1 MLTYDLSQRGDE
13 SLYEYLYLCIRADIE
28 NGSIPAGRRLPSKR
42 ALAKHLGVSL
52 ITVEGAYSQ
61 LVAEGYVRAEA
72 RRGYYACDL
81 EVRPTRLGQEGPGL
95 PVPAS
100 QPTDS
105 CSLVH
110 MAKPAECNSP
120 AQAGGPAGP
129 GRLARASR
137 PAEPNLLVHAGGP
150 AEPNPLT
157 HSDVPADFAHAAH
170 LTEPDQPDYAKQLGA
185 AMHPSVDSSD
195 RAPLIADFSTGSL
208 PLDRF
213 PFSSWAKTVREIL
226 SRESEQSLL
235 GDTCAQGALALR
247 AQLAEYLHSFRGM
260 QVRPEQIV
268 VAAGSQVLDN
278 LIVQLLGRERGYAV
292 ETPGYSRLASIY
304 RANDAKLAY
313 VPLDDDGIS
322 MPHLRASGV
331 NVAHIMPSHQF
342 PTGLVTS
349 VARRYELLAWASE
362 QPGRYIVEDDY
373 DCEFRLSGRPI
384 PALMSVDAS
393 SCVIYTNT
401 FAKSLGSSFRIA
413 YMVLPLSLVDAYQEK
428 LGFYSSTVSATEQ
441 LALARF
447 ISTGEYER
455 HVARTRSYYRSLK
468 NDLVDALR
476 SCPVADRIQTE
487 ATEAGLHFLMHVDV
501 PGPTEALLQAAR
513 ARGVILSPLSAFC
526 APGQALASGLDGTY
540 VMNFAGLASNQV
552 RPAAAAIAQAVQD
565 VLGRQ

>member
-28 NGSIPAGRRLPSKR
+28 NGFIPAGRRLPSKR

-52 ITVEGAYSQ
+52 ITVESAYSQ

-72 RRGYYACDL
+72 RRGYFACDL
-81 EVRPTRLGQEGPGL
+81 EVRPTHLGQGPGL
-95 PVPAS
+95 SVTVGQPA
-100 QPTDS
+100 DS
-105 CSLVH
+105 YLLVH
-110 MAKPAECNSP
+110 IAKPAECNSL
-120 AQAGGPAGP
+120 AQADRPAGS
-129 GRLARASR
+129 GCLA
-137 PAEPNLLVHAGGP
+137 HAGWS

-157 HSDVPADFAHAAH
+157 HSDVPADFAHAVH
-170 LTEPDQPDYAKQLGA
+170 LAELDQPVCAKQLGA
-185 AMHPSVDSSD
+185 AMHPSADSSD
-195 RAPLIADFSTGSL
+195 RAPLIADFSSGSL

-213 PFSSWAKTVREIL
+213 PFSSWAKTVREVL

-247 AQLAEYLHSFRGM
+247 VQLAEYLHSFRGM

-313 VPLDDDGIS
+313 VPLDDGGIS
-322 MPHLRASGV
+322 MPHLRASGA

-413 YMVLPLSLVDAYQEK
+413 YMVLPEPLMAIYQEK

-468 NDLVDALR
+468 NELVDALR
-476 SCPVADRIQTE
+476 SCSVADRIQTE
-487 ATEAGLHFLMHVDV
+487 AADAGLHFLMHVDV
-501 PGPTEALLQAAR
+501 PAPTEAFLQAAR
-513 ARGVILSPLSAFC
+513 ARGVVLSPLSAFC
-526 APGQALASGLDGTY
+526 APGQALAPGYDGTY
-540 VMNFAGLASNQV
+540 VMNFAGLAPNQA
-552 RPAAAAIAQAVQD
+552 RPAADAIAQAVQD
-565 VLGRQ
+565 VLDKR

>member
-13 SLYEYLYLCIRADIE
+13 SLYEYLYLCICADIE

-52 ITVEGAYSQ
+52 ITVESAYSQ

-72 RRGYYACDL
+72 RRGYYACEL
-81 EVRPTRLGQEGPGL
+81 EVRPTHRGQGPGL
-95 PVPAS
+95 SVPAS
-100 QPTDS
+100 HPTDS
-105 CSLVH
+105 YSLVH
-110 MAKPAECNSP
+110 MAKPAECNSL
-120 AQAGGPAGP
+120 AQASGPAGSGCLAHAGWTAEP
-129 GRLARASR
+129 SPLAQTGRQSDSTRLAS
-137 PAEPNLLVHAGGP
+137 
-150 AEPNPLT
+150 
-157 HSDVPADFAHAAH
+157 AAH
-170 LTEPDQPDYAKQLGA
+170 PIECDQPGQAKRLAGA
-185 AMHPSVDSSD
+185 TCPIADVSPQ
-195 RAPLIADFSTGSL
+195 APLIADFSTGSL
-208 PLDRF
+208 PLGRF
-213 PFSSWAKTVREIL
+213 PFSSWAKTVREVL

-313 VPLDDDGIS
+313 VPLDDGGIS

-413 YMVLPLSLVDAYQEK
+413 YMVLPPSLVDTYQEK

-447 ISTGEYER
+447 ISTGDYER

-468 NDLVDALR
+468 NELVDALR
-476 SCPVADRIQTE
+476 GCSVSDRIQTE

-501 PGPTEALLQAAR
+501 PGPTEDFLQAAL

-526 APGQALASGLDGTY
+526 APGQALASGYDGTY
-540 VMNFAGLASNQV
+540 VMNFAGLAPNQA
-552 RPAAAAIAQAVQD
+552 RPAADAIAQAVQD
-565 VLGRQ
+565 VLEKR

>member
-13 SLYEYLYLCIRADIE
+13 SLYEYLNLCIRADIE

-72 RRGYYACDL
+72 RRGYYACEL
-81 EVRPTRLGQEGPGL
+81 EVGPTHLGQRPDL
-95 PVPAS
+95 SVPAS

-110 MAKPAECNSP
+110 IAKPAECNSL
-120 AQAGGPAGP
+120 AQADRPAGS
-129 GRLARASR
+129 GCLA
-137 PAEPNLLVHAGGP
+137 HAGWS

-157 HSDVPADFAHAAH
+157 HSDVPVDFAHAVPLAQ
-170 LTEPDQPDYAKQLGA
+170 PDQPDQAKQPVGTTRSIDEA
-185 AMHPSVDSSD
+185 GPHAS
-195 RAPLIADFSTGSL
+195 LIADFSSGSL
-208 PLDRF
+208 PLNRF
-213 PFSSWAKTVREIL
+213 PFSSWAKTVREVL

-247 AQLAEYLHSFRGM
+247 VQLAEYLHSFRGM
-260 QVRPEQIV
+260 QVSPEQIV

-313 VPLDDDGIS
+313 VPLDDGGIS

-413 YMVLPLSLVDAYQEK
+413 YMVLPLSLADAYQEK

-447 ISTGEYER
+447 ISAGEYER

-468 NDLVDALR
+468 NELVDALR

-501 PGPTEALLQAAR
+501 PAPTEAFLQAAR
-513 ARGVILSPLSAFC
+513 ARGVVLSPLSAFC
-526 APGQALASGLDGTY
+526 APGKALAPGYDGTY
-540 VMNFAGLASNQV
+540 VMNFAGLAPNQA
-552 RPAAAAIAQAVQD
+552 RPAADAIAQAVQD
-565 VLGRQ
+565 FLGEQ

>member
-1 MLTYDLSQRGDE
+1 MLTYDLTQRGDE

-28 NGSIPAGRRLPSKR
+28 NGSIPADRRLPSKR

-81 EVRPTRLGQEGPGL
+81 EVAPTRLGQGPDL

-100 QPTDS
+100 QPTDPY
-105 CSLVH
+105 SLVH
-110 MAKPAECNSP
+110 VDKPAECNSLAQADRPAGSGCLTYAGWSAESNSP
-120 AQAGGPAGP
+120 AQP
-129 GRLARASR
+129 GRQSESTRLA
-137 PAEPNLLVHAGGP
+137 LTVHP
-150 AEPNPLT
+150 VEC
-157 HSDVPADFAHAAH
+157 
-170 LTEPDQPDYAKQLGA
+170 DQPGQVKQLVCITRPINDTA
-185 AMHPSVDSSD
+185 PH
-195 RAPLIADFSTGSL
+195 APLIADFSTGSL

-213 PFSSWAKTVREIL
+213 PFSSWAKTVREVL

-247 AQLAEYLHSFRGM
+247 TQLAEYLHSFRGM

-468 NDLVDALR
+468 NELVDALR
-476 SCPVADRIQTE
+476 SCSVSDRIQTE

-501 PGPTEALLQAAR
+501 PGPTEAFMQAAR
-513 ARGVILSPLSAFC
+513 ARGVILSPLSTFC
-526 APGQALASGLDGTY
+526 APDQTLAFDCSGTY
-540 VMNFAGLASNQV
+540 VMNFAGLAPNQA
-552 RPAAAAIAQAVQD
+552 RPAADAIAQAVQD
-565 VLGRQ
+565 VLGER

>member
-95 PVPAS
+95 SVPAS

-105 CSLVH
+105 CSLAH
-110 MAKPAECNSP
+110 IAKPAECNSL
-120 AQAGGPAGP
+120 AQVGGSAGP
-129 GRLARASR
+129 GRLACAGR
-137 PAEPNLLVHAGGP
+137 PAGQNLLAQAGGQP
-150 AEPNPLT
+150 DSTRLA
-157 HSDVPADFAHAAH
+157 SAAH
-170 LTEPDQPDYAKQLGA
+170 PIECDQSGRVKQLGA
-185 AMHPSVDSSD
+185 AMHSSVDSSD

-213 PFSSWAKTVREIL
+213 PFSSWAKTVREVL

-247 AQLAEYLHSFRGM
+247 TQLAEYLHSFRGM

-384 PALMSVDAS
+384 PTLMSVDAS

-455 HVARTRSYYRSLK
+455 HVARTRSYYRSLR
-468 NDLVDALR
+468 NELVDALR
-476 SCPVADRIQTE
+476 SCPVADHIQTE

-501 PGPTEALLQAAR
+501 PGPTEAFLQAAR

-526 APGQALASGLDGTY
+526 APGQALASGFDGTY
-540 VMNFAGLASNQV
+540 VMNFAGLAPNQV
-552 RPAAAAIAQAVQD
+552 RPAADAIAQAVQD
-565 VLGRQ
+565 VLGER

>member
-1 MLTYDLSQRGDE
+1 MLTYDLTQRGDE

-81 EVRPTRLGQEGPGL
+81 EVRPTRLGQGSGL
-95 PVPAS
+95 SVPAS
-100 QPTDS
+100 QSADS
-105 CSLVH
+105 CSLAH
-110 MAKPAECNSP
+110 MAKPAECNSL
-120 AQAGGPAGP
+120 AQVGGSAGP
-129 GRLARASR
+129 GRLAC
-137 PAEPNLLVHAGGP
+137 AGRP
-150 AEPNPLT
+150 AEPNPLAQAGWSVEPNPLS
-157 HSDVPADFAHAAH
+157 HSDVPADFARAAH
-170 LTEPDQPDYAKQLGA
+170 LAEPDQQDYAKQLGA
-185 AMHPSVDSSD
+185 AMHSSAD
-195 RAPLIADFSTGSL
+195 VSPRAPLIADFSTGSL

-213 PFSSWAKTVREIL
+213 PFSSWAKTVREVL

-235 GDTCAQGALALR
+235 GDPCAQGALALR
-247 AQLAEYLHSFRGM
+247 TQLAEYLHSFRGM

-362 QPGRYIVEDDY
+362 RPGRYIVEDDY

-384 PALMSVDAS
+384 PTLMSVDAS

-468 NDLVDALR
+468 NELVDALR
-476 SCPVADRIQTE
+476 GCPVADRIQTE

-526 APGQALASGLDGTY
+526 APDQALASGYDGTY

-565 VLGRQ
+565 VLGER

>member
-28 NGSIPAGRRLPSKR
+28 NGSIPADRRLPSKR

-81 EVRPTRLGQEGPGL
+81 EVAPTHLGQGPDL
-95 PVPAS
+95 SVPVG
-100 QPTDS
+100 
-105 CSLVH
+105 H
-110 MAKPAECNSP
+110 
-120 AQAGGPAGP
+120 
-129 GRLARASR
+129 LA
-137 PAEPNLLVHAGGP
+137 
-150 AEPNPLT
+150 
-157 HSDVPADFAHAAH
+157 
-170 LTEPDQPDYAKQLGA
+170 EPDQPDCAKRLAGA
-185 AMHPSVDSSD
+185 TCPIADVSPQ
-195 RAPLIADFSTGSL
+195 APLIADFSTGSL

-213 PFSSWAKTVREIL
+213 PFSSWAKTVREVL

-247 AQLAEYLHSFRGM
+247 TQLAEYLHSFRGM

-313 VPLDDDGIS
+313 VPLDDGGIS
-322 MPHLRASGV
+322 MSHLRESGV

-413 YMVLPLSLVDAYQEK
+413 YMVLPPSLVDTYQEK

-468 NDLVDALR
+468 NELVDALR

-501 PGPTEALLQAAR
+501 PGPTEAFLQAAR

-526 APGQALASGLDGTY
+526 APDQALASGFDGTY
-540 VMNFAGLASNQV
+540 VMNFAGLAPNQA

-565 VLGRQ
+565 VLGER

>member
-105 CSLVH
+105 YSLVH
-110 MAKPAECNSP
+110 MAKPAECNSL
-120 AQAGGPAGP
+120 AQVGGSAGP
-129 GRLARASR
+129 GRLARAGR
-137 PAEPNLLVHAGGP
+137 PAGQNLLAQAGGQP
-150 AEPNPLT
+150 DSTRLA
-157 HSDVPADFAHAAH
+157 SAAH
-170 LTEPDQPDYAKQLGA
+170 PVECDQPGQVKQLGGATHSIDA
-185 AMHPSVDSSD
+185 AAP

-208 PLDRF
+208 PLNRF
-213 PFSSWAKTVREIL
+213 PFSSWAKTVREVL

-247 AQLAEYLHSFRGM
+247 VQLAEYLHSFRGM
-260 QVRPEQIV
+260 QVSPEQIV

-313 VPLDDDGIS
+313 VPLDDGGIS
-322 MPHLRASGV
+322 MPYLRASGV

-413 YMVLPLSLVDAYQEK
+413 YMVLPLSLVNAYQEK

-468 NDLVDALR
+468 NELVDALHG
-476 SCPVADRIQTE
+476 CHVTDRIQTE

-501 PGPTEALLQAAR
+501 PAPAEVFLQAAR
-513 ARGVILSPLSAFC
+513 ARGVVLSPLSAFC
-526 APGQALASGLDGTY
+526 APGQALASGYDGTY
-540 VMNFAGLASNQV
+540 VMNFAGLAPNQT
-552 RPAAAAIAQAVQD
+552 RPAADAIAQAVQD
-565 VLGRQ
+565 VLEKR

>member
-28 NGSIPAGRRLPSKR
+28 GGSIPAGRRLPSKR
-42 ALAKHLGVSL
+42 AFAKHLGVSL

-81 EVRPTRLGQEGPGL
+81 EVRPTHLGQRPDL

-100 QPTDS
+100 QPAGS
-105 CSLVH
+105 YSLVRVD
-110 MAKPAECNSP
+110 KPAEPNSL

-129 GRLARASR
+129 GRL
-137 PAEPNLLVHAGGP
+137 VHAGRP
-150 AEPNPLT
+150 AEPNPLVQT
-157 HSDVPADFAHAAH
+157 GRQSDSTRLASAAH
-170 LTEPDQPDYAKQLGA
+170 PIKCDQPGQVEQPAGA
-185 AMHPSVDSSD
+185 ARPSADAPAH
-195 RAPLIADFSTGSL
+195 APLIADFSTGSL

-213 PFSSWAKTVREIL
+213 PFSSWAKTVREVL

-235 GDTCAQGALALR
+235 GDTCAQGTLALR
-247 AQLAEYLHSFRGM
+247 AQLADYLRSFRGM
-260 QVRPEQIV
+260 RVSPEQIV

-278 LIVQLLGRERGYAV
+278 LIVQLLGRECGYAV

-313 VPLDDDGIS
+313 IPLDDGGIS
-322 MPHLRASGV
+322 MSHLRASGV

-401 FAKSLGSSFRIA
+401 FAKSLGSSFRMA
-413 YMVLPLSLVDAYQEK
+413 YMVLPGPLMAVYQEK

-441 LALARF
+441 LALAHF

-455 HVARTRSYYRSLK
+455 HVARTRAYYRSLK
-468 NDLVDALR
+468 NELVDALR
-476 SCPVADRIQTE
+476 SCLVADRIQTE

-501 PGPTEALLQAAR
+501 PGPAEAFLQAAR
-513 ARGVILSPLSAFC
+513 ARGVVLSPLSAFC
-526 APGQALASGLDGTY
+526 APGQALAPGYDGTY
-540 VMNFAGLASNQV
+540 VMNFAGLAPNQA
-552 RPAAAAIAQAVQD
+552 RPAADAIAQAVQD
-565 VLGRQ
+565 VLGER

>member
-1 MLTYDLSQRGDE
+1 MLTYDLTQRGDE

-72 RRGYYACDL
+72 RRGYFACDL
-81 EVRPTRLGQEGPGL
+81 EVRPTHLGQRTSL

-100 QPTDS
+100 QPADS

-110 MAKPAECNSP
+110 IAKLAESNSL
-120 AQAGGPAGP
+120 AQASGSAGP
-129 GRLARASR
+129 GRLARAGR
-137 PAEPNLLVHAGGP
+137 PAEPNVLAHAGWS
-150 AEPNPLT
+150 AELNPRA
-157 HSDVPADFAHAAH
+157 HSDVPADFAHMVH
-170 LTEPDQPDYAKQLGA
+170 LAEPDQPDCAKRLAGA
-185 AMHPSVDSSD
+185 TCPIADVSPQ
-195 RAPLIADFSTGSL
+195 APLIADFSTGSL

-213 PFSSWAKTVREIL
+213 PFSSWAKTVREVL

-247 AQLAEYLHSFRGM
+247 TQLAEYLHSFRGM

-313 VPLDDDGIS
+313 VPLDDGGIS
-322 MPHLRASGV
+322 MSHLRESGV

-362 QPGRYIVEDDY
+362 RPGRYIVEDDY

-468 NDLVDALR
+468 NELVDALR

-501 PGPTEALLQAAR
+501 PGPTEAFMQAAR
-513 ARGVILSPLSAFC
+513 ARGVILSPLFTFC
-526 APGQALASGLDGTY
+526 APDQTLAFDCSGTY
-540 VMNFAGLASNQV
+540 VMNFAGLAPNQA
-552 RPAAAAIAQAVQD
+552 RPAADAIAQAVQD
-565 VLGRQ
+565 VLGER

>member
-13 SLYEYLYLCIRADIE
+13 SLYEYLYFCIRADIE
-28 NGSIPAGRRLPSKR
+28 SGSILAGRRLPSKR

-81 EVRPTRLGQEGPGL
+81 EVRPTHLGQEPGPSA
-95 PVPAS
+95 PAS
-100 QPTDS
+100 HPTDS
-105 CSLVH
+105 YSLVH
-110 MAKPAECNSP
+110 MAKPAECNSL
-120 AQAGGPAGP
+120 AQADRPTGSGC
-129 GRLARASR
+129 LA
-137 PAEPNLLVHAGGP
+137 HAGWS

-157 HSDVPADFAHAAH
+157 HSDVPADFAHAVH
-170 LTEPDQPDYAKQLGA
+170 LAEPDQPDYAKQLGGA
-185 AMHPSVDSSD
+185 THSIDAVAPQ
-195 RAPLIADFSTGSL
+195 APLIADFSTGSL
-208 PLDRF
+208 PLGRF
-213 PFSSWAKTVREIL
+213 PFSSWAKTVREVL

-235 GDTCAQGALALR
+235 GDTCAQGALVLR

-292 ETPGYSRLASIY
+292 ETPGYWRLASIY

-313 VPLDDDGIS
+313 VPLDDGGIS

-413 YMVLPLSLVDAYQEK
+413 YMVLPLSLADAYQEK

-468 NDLVDALR
+468 NELVDALR
-476 SCPVADRIQTE
+476 SCSVADRIQTE

-501 PGPTEALLQAAR
+501 PGSTEAFLQVAR
-513 ARGVILSPLSAFC
+513 ARGVALSPLSAFC
-526 APGQALASGLDGTY
+526 APGQALAPGYDGTY
-540 VMNFAGLASNQV
+540 VMNIAGLAPNQA
-552 RPAAAAIAQAVQD
+552 RPAADAIAQAVQD
-565 VLGRQ
+565 VLDKR

>member
-28 NGSIPAGRRLPSKR
+28 SGSIPAGRRLPSKR

-72 RRGYYACDL
+72 RRGYFACDL
-81 EVRPTRLGQEGPGL
+81 EVAPTHLGQRPDL
-95 PVPAS
+95 SVPAS

-105 CSLVH
+105 YSLVH
-110 MAKPAECNSP
+110 MAKPAECNSL
-120 AQAGGPAGP
+120 AQADRPTGSGC
-129 GRLARASR
+129 LA
-137 PAEPNLLVHAGGP
+137 HAGWS
-150 AEPNPLT
+150 AEPNPRT
-157 HSDVPADFAHAAH
+157 HSDVLADFAHAVH
-170 LTEPDQPDYAKQLGA
+170 LAEPDQPDYAKQLGGATHSIDA
-185 AMHPSVDSSD
+185 AAP

-213 PFSSWAKTVREIL
+213 PFSSWAKTVREVL

-313 VPLDDDGIS
+313 VPLDDAGIS

-331 NVAHIMPSHQF
+331 DVAHIMPSHQF

-384 PALMSVDAS
+384 PTLMSVDAS

-413 YMVLPLSLVDAYQEK
+413 YMVLPPSLVDAYQEK

-526 APGQALASGLDGTY
+526 APGQALASDYGGTY
-540 VMNFAGLASNQV
+540 VMNFAGFSPNQA
-552 RPAAAAIAQAVQD
+552 RPAAGAIAQAVQD
-565 VLGRQ
+565 VLGER

>member
-13 SLYEYLYLCIRADIE
+13 SLYEYLYLCIRVDIE

-72 RRGYYACDL
+72 RRGYYACEL
-81 EVRPTRLGQEGPGL
+81 EVGPTHPGHGSGLSVTVGQ
-95 PVPAS
+95 PA
-100 QPTDS
+100 DS
-105 CSLVH
+105 YLLVH
-110 MAKPAECNSP
+110 VDKPAEQNSP
-120 AQAGGPAGP
+120 ARPGSQPHSTCLAPAVP
-129 GRLARASR
+129 LAQ
-137 PAEPNLLVHAGGP
+137 PNQ
-150 AEPNPLT
+150 
-157 HSDVPADFAHAAH
+157 
-170 LTEPDQPDYAKQLGA
+170 PDQAKQPVGTTRSIDEA
-185 AMHPSVDSSD
+185 ASH
-195 RAPLIADFSTGSL
+195 AFLIADFSSGSL
-208 PLDRF
+208 PLNRF
-213 PFSSWAKTVREIL
+213 PFSSWAKTVREVL

-247 AQLAEYLHSFRGM
+247 VQLAEYLHSFRGM
-260 QVRPEQIV
+260 QVSPEQIV

-278 LIVQLLGRERGYAV
+278 LIVQLLGRECGYAV

-313 VPLDDDGIS
+313 VPLDDGGIS
-322 MPHLRASGV
+322 MPYLRASGV

-362 QPGRYIVEDDY
+362 HPGRYIVEDDY

-413 YMVLPLSLVDAYQEK
+413 YMVLPLSLVNAYQEK

-468 NDLVDALR
+468 NELVDALR
-476 SCPVADRIQTE
+476 SCSVADRIQTE

-501 PGPTEALLQAAR
+501 PAPTEAFLQAAR
-513 ARGVILSPLSAFC
+513 ARGVVLSPLSAFC
-526 APGQALASGLDGTY
+526 APGQALAPGYDGTY
-540 VMNFAGLASNQV
+540 VMNFAGLAPNQA
-552 RPAAAAIAQAVQD
+552 RPAADAIAQAVQD
-565 VLGRQ
+565 VLEKR

>member
-81 EVRPTRLGQEGPGL
+81 EVAPTHLEQGSGL
-95 PVPAS
+95 SVPAS
-100 QPTDS
+100 QSTDS

-110 MAKPAECNSP
+110 VAKLAESNSL

-129 GRLARASR
+129 GRLVHAGC
-137 PAEPNLLVHAGGP
+137 PAEPNLLVHAGWS
-150 AEPNPLT
+150 AEPNPRT
-157 HSDVPADFAHAAH
+157 RSDVPTGFAHTVH
-170 LTEPDQPDYAKQLGA
+170 LAEPDQPDRAKQLGGA
-185 AMHPSVDSSD
+185 THSIDAVAPQ
-195 RAPLIADFSTGSL
+195 APLIADFSTGSL

-213 PFSSWAKTVREIL
+213 PFSSWAKTVREVL

-247 AQLAEYLHSFRGM
+247 TQLAVYLHSFRGM

-313 VPLDDDGIS
+313 VPLDDGGIS
-322 MPHLRASGV
+322 MSHLRESGV

-349 VARRYELLAWASE
+349 VARRYELLVWASE

-413 YMVLPLSLVDAYQEK
+413 YMVLPPSLVDTYQEK

-468 NDLVDALR
+468 NELVDALR

-501 PGPTEALLQAAR
+501 PGPTKAFPQAAR

-526 APGQALASGLDGTY
+526 ASDQALTSGLDGTY

-565 VLGRQ
+565 VLGER

>member
-28 NGSIPAGRRLPSKR
+28 GGSIPAGRRLPSKR
-42 ALAKHLGVSL
+42 AFAKHLGVSL

-81 EVRPTRLGQEGPGL
+81 EVRPTHLGQRPDL

-100 QPTDS
+100 QPAGS
-105 CSLVH
+105 YSLVRVD
-110 MAKPAECNSP
+110 KPAEPNSL

-129 GRLARASR
+129 GRLVHASR
-137 PAEPNLLVHAGGP
+137 PAEPNPLAQTGGQ
-150 AEPNPLT
+150 
-157 HSDVPADFAHAAH
+157 SDSTCLASAAH
-170 LTEPDQPDYAKQLGA
+170 PIECDQPGRAKRLAGA
-185 AMHPSVDSSD
+185 TCPIADVSPQ
-195 RAPLIADFSTGSL
+195 APLIADFSTGSL
-208 PLDRF
+208 SLDRF
-213 PFSSWAKTVREIL
+213 PFSSWAKTVREVL

-235 GDTCAQGALALR
+235 GDTCAQGTLALR
-247 AQLAEYLHSFRGM
+247 AQLADYLRSFRGM
-260 QVRPEQIV
+260 RVSPEQIV

-278 LIVQLLGRERGYAV
+278 LIVQLLGRECGYAV

-313 VPLDDDGIS
+313 IPLDDGGIS
-322 MPHLRASGV
+322 MSHLRASGV

-401 FAKSLGSSFRIA
+401 SPRAWAPPSVWPTWFSLGLLWLSTRRNLASTPPRFRLPSSSPWPTSF
-413 YMVLPLSLVDAYQEK
+413 
-428 LGFYSSTVSATEQ
+428 
-441 LALARF
+441 
-447 ISTGEYER
+447 
-455 HVARTRSYYRSLK
+455 
-468 NDLVDALR
+468 LR
-476 SCPVADRIQTE
+476 VNTSGTLR
-487 ATEAGLHFLMHVDV
+487 
-501 PGPTEALLQAAR
+501 AR
-513 ARGVILSPLSAFC
+513 APTIALSKTSW
-526 APGQALASGLDGTY
+526 
-540 VMNFAGLASNQV
+540 
-552 RPAAAAIAQAVQD
+552 
-565 VLGRQ
+565 

>member
-1 MLTYDLSQRGDE
+1 MLTYDLSQRGDV

-28 NGSIPAGRRLPSKR
+28 NGSIPAGRRPPSKR

-52 ITVEGAYSQ
+52 ITVEGAYFQ

-81 EVRPTRLGQEGPGL
+81 EVGPTHLGQRPDFS
-95 PVPAS
+95 VPAS

-110 MAKPAECNSP
+110 IAKPAECNSL
-120 AQAGGPAGP
+120 AQADRPAGS
-129 GRLARASR
+129 GCLA
-137 PAEPNLLVHAGGP
+137 HAGWS

-157 HSDVPADFAHAAH
+157 HSDVLADFAHAVH
-170 LTEPDQPDYAKQLGA
+170 LAELDQPDHAKQPLSA
-185 AMHPSVDSSD
+185 AHSIDATAP

-213 PFSSWAKTVREIL
+213 PFSSWAKTVREVL

-313 VPLDDDGIS
+313 VPLDDGGIS

-468 NDLVDALR
+468 NELVDALR

-501 PGPTEALLQAAR
+501 SAPAEAFLQAAL
-513 ARGVILSPLSAFC
+513 ARGVVLSPLSAFC
-526 APGQALASGLDGTY
+526 APGQALAPGYDGTY
-540 VMNFAGLASNQV
+540 VMNFAGLAPNQA
-552 RPAAAAIAQAVQD
+552 RPAADAIAQAVQD
-565 VLGRQ
+565 VLEKR

>member
-28 NGSIPAGRRLPSKR
+28 NGFISAGRRLPSKR

-72 RRGYYACDL
+72 RRGYYACEL
-81 EVRPTRLGQEGPGL
+81 EIGPTHPGQGSGL
-95 PVPAS
+95 SVS
-100 QPTDS
+100 VDQPTDS
-105 CSLVH
+105 CSLVYVD
-110 MAKPAECNSP
+110 KPAELYSP
-120 AQAGGPAGP
+120 ALPGSQPDSTCLAPAVP
-129 GRLARASR
+129 
-137 PAEPNLLVHAGGP
+137 LV
-150 AEPNPLT
+150 
-157 HSDVPADFAHAAH
+157 
-170 LTEPDQPDYAKQLGA
+170 EPDQSDQAKQQVGTTRSIDEA
-185 AMHPSVDSSD
+185 APHAS
-195 RAPLIADFSTGSL
+195 LIADFSSGSL
-208 PLDRF
+208 PLNRF
-213 PFSSWAKTVREIL
+213 PFSSWAKTVREVL

-247 AQLAEYLHSFRGM
+247 VQLAEYLHSFRGM
-260 QVRPEQIV
+260 QVSPEQII

-313 VPLDDDGIS
+313 VPLDDGGIS

-349 VARRYELLAWASE
+349 VSRRYELLAWASE
-362 QPGRYIVEDDY
+362 QPGRYIIEDDY

-413 YMVLPLSLVDAYQEK
+413 YMVLPLSLADAYQEK

-468 NDLVDALR
+468 NELVDALR

-501 PGPTEALLQAAR
+501 PAPTEAFLQAAR
-513 ARGVILSPLSAFC
+513 TRGVVLSPLSAFC
-526 APGQALASGLDGTY
+526 ASGQALASGYDGTY
-540 VMNFAGLASNQV
+540 VMNFAGLAPNQA
-552 RPAAAAIAQAVQD
+552 RPAADAIAQAVQD
-565 VLGRQ
+565 VLGER

>member
-81 EVRPTRLGQEGPGL
+81 EVRPTHLGQGPGL
-95 PVPAS
+95 SVPANQS
-100 QPTDS
+100 TDS

-110 MAKPAECNSP
+110 TAKPAECNSL
-120 AQAGGPAGP
+120 AQASGSAGS
-129 GRLARASR
+129 GCFARAGR
-137 PAEPNLLVHAGGP
+137 PAEPNLLAHAGWS
-150 AEPNPLT
+150 AEPNPRT
-157 HSDVPADFAHAAH
+157 HSDVLADFAHTAH
-170 LTEPDQPDYAKQLGA
+170 LAEPDQPDRAKQLGGA
-185 AMHPSVDSSD
+185 THSIDAVAP

-213 PFSSWAKTVREIL
+213 PFSSWAKTVREVL

-322 MPHLRASGV
+322 MPHLRASGA

-413 YMVLPLSLVDAYQEK
+413 YMVLPPSLVDAYQEK

-468 NDLVDALR
+468 NELVDALR
-476 SCPVADRIQTE
+476 SCSVSDRIQTE

-501 PGPTEALLQAAR
+501 PGPTEAFLQAAR

-526 APGQALASGLDGTY
+526 APDQALASGFDGTY
-540 VMNFAGLASNQV
+540 VMNFAGLAPNQA
-552 RPAAAAIAQAVQD
+552 RPAADAIAQAVQD
-565 VLGRQ
+565 VLGER

>member
-81 EVRPTRLGQEGPGL
+81 EVRPTHLGQRPDL
-95 PVPAS
+95 SVPAS
-100 QPTDS
+100 QPADS

-110 MAKPAECNSP
+110 IAKPAEPNSL
-120 AQAGGPAGP
+120 AQTSGSAGP
-129 GRLARASR
+129 GRLARAGC
-137 PAEPNLLVHAGGP
+137 PAEPNLLVHAGWS
-150 AEPNPLT
+150 AEPNPRT
-157 HSDVPADFAHAAH
+157 HSDVPADFAHAVH
-170 LTEPDQPDYAKQLGA
+170 LAEPDQPDYAKQLGA
-185 AMHPSVDSSD
+185 AMHPSADSSD

-208 PLDRF
+208 PLGRF
-213 PFSSWAKTVREIL
+213 PFSSWAKTVREVL

-247 AQLAEYLHSFRGM
+247 IQLAEYLHSFRGM

-278 LIVQLLGRERGYAV
+278 LIVQLLGRGRGYAV

-322 MPHLRASGV
+322 MPHLRASGA

-362 QPGRYIVEDDY
+362 RPGRYIVEDDY

-384 PALMSVDAS
+384 PTLMSVDAS

-487 ATEAGLHFLMHVDV
+487 ATEAGLHFLMRVDV
-501 PGPTEALLQAAR
+501 PGSTEALLRAAR

-526 APGQALASGLDGTY
+526 APGQALASDYGGTY
-540 VMNFAGLASNQV
+540 VMNFAGLAPNRA
-552 RPAAAAIAQAVQD
+552 RPAAGAIAQAVQD
-565 VLGRQ
+565 VLGER

>member
-72 RRGYYACDL
+72 RRGYFACDL
-81 EVRPTRLGQEGPGL
+81 EVAPTHLGQRPDL
-95 PVPAS
+95 SVPAS

-105 CSLVH
+105 YSLAH
-110 MAKPAECNSP
+110 IAKPADPNSL
-120 AQAGGPAGP
+120 AQASGSAGP
-129 GRLARASR
+129 GRLARAGR
-137 PAEPNLLVHAGGP
+137 PAEPNLLAHAGWS
-150 AEPNPLT
+150 AELKSLT
-157 HSDVPADFAHAAH
+157 HSDTPADFAHTVH
-170 LTEPDQPDYAKQLGA
+170 LDEPDQPDCAKRLAGA
-185 AMHPSVDSSD
+185 TCPIADVSPQ
-195 RAPLIADFSTGSL
+195 APLIADFSTGSL

-213 PFSSWAKTVREIL
+213 PFSSWAKTVREVL

-247 AQLAEYLHSFRGM
+247 VQLAEYLHSFRGM
-260 QVRPEQIV
+260 QVSPEQIV

-313 VPLDDDGIS
+313 VPLDDGGIS

-413 YMVLPLSLVDAYQEK
+413 YMVLPEPLMAIYQEK

-468 NDLVDALR
+468 NELVDALR
-476 SCPVADRIQTE
+476 SCPVADCIQTE

-501 PGPTEALLQAAR
+501 PAPTEAFLQAAR
-513 ARGVILSPLSAFC
+513 ARGVVLSPLSAFC
-526 APGQALASGLDGTY
+526 APGQALTSGYDGTY
-540 VMNFAGLASNQV
+540 VMNFAGLAPNQA
-552 RPAAAAIAQAVQD
+552 RPAADAIARAVQD
-565 VLGRQ
+565 VLGER

>member
-1 MLTYDLSQRGDE
+1 MLTYDLTQRGDE
-13 SLYEYLYLCIRADIE
+13 SLYEYLYLCVRADIE

-81 EVRPTRLGQEGPGL
+81 EVAPAHLGQGLGPS
-95 PVPAS
+95 VPAS
-100 QPTDS
+100 QSTDS

-110 MAKPAECNSP
+110 IAKSAECNSLV
-120 AQAGGPAGP
+120 QASGSAGS
-129 GRLARASR
+129 GCLARAGR
-137 PAEPNLLVHAGGP
+137 PAEPKPLAQAGRQ
-150 AEPNPLT
+150 
-157 HSDVPADFAHAAH
+157 SDSTRLASAAH
-170 LTEPDQPDYAKQLGA
+170 PIECDQPGQAKRLVGA
-185 AMHPSVDSSD
+185 TCPIADVSPH
-195 RAPLIADFSTGSL
+195 APLIADFSTGSL

-213 PFSSWAKTVREIL
+213 PFSSWAKTVREVL

-247 AQLAEYLHSFRGM
+247 IQLAEYLHSFRGM

-313 VPLDDDGIS
+313 VPLDDGGIS
-322 MPHLRASGV
+322 MSHLRESGV

-476 SCPVADRIQTE
+476 GCPVADRIQTE

-501 PGPTEALLQAAR
+501 PAPTEAFLQAAR
-513 ARGVILSPLSAFC
+513 ARGVVLSPLSAFC
-526 APGQALASGLDGTY
+526 APGQALAPGYDGTY
-540 VMNFAGLASNQV
+540 VMNFAGLAPNQA
-552 RPAAAAIAQAVQD
+552 RPAADAIAQAVQD
-565 VLGRQ
+565 VLEKR

>member
-13 SLYEYLYLCIRADIE
+13 SLYEYLYLCIRANIE

-61 LVAEGYVRAEA
+61 LVAEGYARAEA

-81 EVRPTRLGQEGPGL
+81 EVRPTHLGQGPG
-95 PVPAS
+95 PSVPAGQS
-100 QPTDS
+100 TDS
-105 CSLVH
+105 YSLVD

-120 AQAGGPAGP
+120 AQAGGSAGP
-129 GRLARASR
+129 GRLACAGR
-137 PAEPNLLVHAGGP
+137 PAGQNLLAQAGGQP
-150 AEPNPLT
+150 DSTRLV
-157 HSDVPADFAHAAH
+157 SAAH
-170 LTEPDQPDYAKQLGA
+170 PVECDQPGQVKQLGGATHSIDA
-185 AMHPSVDSSD
+185 AAP

-247 AQLAEYLHSFRGM
+247 TQLAEYLHSFRGM

-313 VPLDDDGIS
+313 VPLDDGGIS
-322 MPHLRASGV
+322 MPRLRASGV

-468 NDLVDALR
+468 NELVDALR

-501 PGPTEALLQAAR
+501 PGPTKALLQAAR

-526 APGQALASGLDGTY
+526 APDQALASGLDGTY
-540 VMNFAGLASNQV
+540 VMNFAGLAPNQA
-552 RPAAAAIAQAVQD
+552 RLAAGAIAQAVQD
-565 VLGRQ
+565 VLGER

>member
-322 MPHLRASGV
+322 MSHLRASGA

-362 QPGRYIVEDDY
+362 QPGRYIVEDDF

>member
-72 RRGYYACDL
+72 RRGYYACEL
-81 EVRPTRLGQEGPGL
+81 EVRPTHLGQGPGL
-95 PVPAS
+95 SAPVGR
-100 QPTDS
+100 PTDY
-105 CSLVH
+105 SLVH
-110 MAKPAECNSP
+110 IATPAECNSLV
-120 AQAGGPAGP
+120 QADRPAGS
-129 GRLARASR
+129 GCLAYAGR
-137 PAEPNLLVHAGGP
+137 PAEPNSPAQPGRQSKSTLAVHP
-150 AEPNPLT
+150 AEC
-157 HSDVPADFAHAAH
+157 
-170 LTEPDQPDYAKQLGA
+170 DQPGQVKQLVGIARPLDA
-185 AMHPSVDSSD
+185 AAP
-195 RAPLIADFSTGSL
+195 RAPLIADFSSGSL
-208 PLDRF
+208 PLNRF
-213 PFSSWAKTVREIL
+213 PFSSWAKTVREVL

-247 AQLAEYLHSFRGM
+247 VQLAEYLHSFRGM
-260 QVRPEQIV
+260 QVSPEQIV

-313 VPLDDDGIS
+313 VPLDDGGIS

-362 QPGRYIVEDDY
+362 RPGRYIVEDDY

-413 YMVLPLSLVDAYQEK
+413 YMVLPLSLADAYQEK

-468 NDLVDALR
+468 NELVDALR

-501 PGPTEALLQAAR
+501 PAPTEAFLQAAL
-513 ARGVILSPLSAFC
+513 ARGVVLSPLSAFC
-526 APGQALASGLDGTY
+526 APGQALAPGYDGTY
-540 VMNFAGLASNQV
+540 VMNFAGLAPNQA
-552 RPAAAAIAQAVQD
+552 RPAADAIAQAVQD
-565 VLGRQ
+565 VLEKR

>member
-81 EVRPTRLGQEGPGL
+81 EVRPTHLGQRPGL
-95 PVPAS
+95 SVPAS
-100 QPTDS
+100 QPADS

-110 MAKPAECNSP
+110 IAKLAEPNSL
-120 AQAGGPAGP
+120 AQASGSAGL
-129 GRLARASR
+129 GRLARAGR
-137 PAEPNLLVHAGGP
+137 PAEPNLLVHAGWS

-157 HSDVPADFAHAAH
+157 HTDVPADFAHAVH
-170 LTEPDQPDYAKQLGA
+170 LAEPDQPDYAKQLGGA
-185 AMHPSVDSSD
+185 THSIDAVAP

-213 PFSSWAKTVREIL
+213 PFSSWAKTVREVL

-313 VPLDDDGIS
+313 VPLDDGGIS
-322 MPHLRASGV
+322 MPHLRASGA

-349 VARRYELLAWASE
+349 VSRRYELLAWASE

-476 SCPVADRIQTE
+476 SCPAADRIQTE

-501 PGPTEALLQAAR
+501 PGSTEAFLQAAR
-513 ARGVILSPLSAFC
+513 ACGVILSPLSAFC
-526 APGQALASGLDGTY
+526 APDQASASDCGGTY
-540 VMNFAGLASNQV
+540 VMNFAGLAPNQA
-552 RPAAAAIAQAVQD
+552 RPAAGAIAQAVQD
-565 VLGRQ
+565 VLGER

>member
-81 EVRPTRLGQEGPGL
+81 EVRPTHLGQEPGL
-95 PVPAS
+95 SAPAS

-110 MAKPAECNSP
+110 MAKPAECNSL
-120 AQAGGPAGP
+120 AQADRPAGS
-129 GRLARASR
+129 GCIA
-137 PAEPNLLVHAGGP
+137 HAGWS

-157 HSDVPADFAHAAH
+157 HSDVPTDLAHAVH
-170 LTEPDQPDYAKQLGA
+170 LSEPVQPDYAKQLDGA
-185 AMHPSVDSSD
+185 TRFIDDAAPH
-195 RAPLIADFSTGSL
+195 APLIADFSTGSL

-213 PFSSWAKTVREIL
+213 PFSSWAKTVREVL

-247 AQLAEYLHSFRGM
+247 VQLAEYLHSFRGM

-313 VPLDDDGIS
+313 VPLDDGGIS
-322 MPHLRASGV
+322 MSHLRASGA

-476 SCPVADRIQTE
+476 SCPVADRIQTV

-501 PGPTEALLQAAR
+501 PGSTEAFLQAAR

-526 APGQALASGLDGTY
+526 APDQALASGYDGTY
-540 VMNFAGLASNQV
+540 VMNFAGLAPNQA
-552 RPAAAAIAQAVQD
+552 RPAADAIAQVVQD
-565 VLGRQ
+565 VLGER

>member
-1 MLTYDLSQRGDE
+1 MRSHRFSGQGRRVVRKGATPAMLTYDLSQRGDE
-13 SLYEYLYLCIRADIE
+13 SLYEYLYLCIRVDIE

-61 LVAEGYVRAEA
+61 LVAEGYVRAEV
-72 RRGYYACDL
+72 RRGYYACEL
-81 EVRPTRLGQEGPGL
+81 EVRPTHQGQGPGPSV
-95 PVPAS
+95 PVD
-100 QPTDS
+100 QPGNS
-105 CSLVH
+105 CLLVYVD
-110 MAKPAECNSP
+110 KPAEPNSP
-120 AQAGGPAGP
+120 AQTVGQPDSTCLAPAVP
-129 GRLARASR
+129 LAQ
-137 PAEPNLLVHAGGP
+137 
-150 AEPNPLT
+150 
-157 HSDVPADFAHAAH
+157 
-170 LTEPDQPDYAKQLGA
+170 PDQPDQAKQPVGTTRYIDDA
-185 AMHPSVDSSD
+185 ASHAS
-195 RAPLIADFSTGSL
+195 LIADFSSGSL
-208 PLDRF
+208 PLNRF
-213 PFSSWAKTVREIL
+213 PFSSWAKTVREVL

-247 AQLAEYLHSFRGM
+247 VQLAVYLHSFRGM
-260 QVRPEQIV
+260 QVSPEQIV

-313 VPLDDDGIS
+313 VPLDDGGIS
-322 MPHLRASGV
+322 MPYLRASGV

-413 YMVLPLSLVDAYQEK
+413 YMVLPLSLVNAYQEK

-468 NDLVDALR
+468 NELVDALR

-501 PGPTEALLQAAR
+501 PAPTEAFLQAAR
-513 ARGVILSPLSAFC
+513 ARGVVLSPLSAFC
-526 APGQALASGLDGTY
+526 ASGRALASGYDGTY
-540 VMNFAGLASNQV
+540 VMNFAGLAPNQA
-552 RPAAAAIAQAVQD
+552 RPAADAIAQAVQD
-565 VLGRQ
+565 VLGER

>member
-81 EVRPTRLGQEGPGL
+81 EVRPTHLGQRPDL
-95 PVPAS
+95 SVPAS

-110 MAKPAECNSP
+110 IAKPAECNSL
-120 AQAGGPAGP
+120 AQADRPAGS
-129 GRLARASR
+129 GCLA
-137 PAEPNLLVHAGGP
+137 HAGWS

-157 HSDVPADFAHAAH
+157 HSDVPADFAHAVH
-170 LTEPDQPDYAKQLGA
+170 LAELDQPDCAKQLGGA
-185 AMHPSVDSSD
+185 THSIDATAP
-195 RAPLIADFSTGSL
+195 RAPLIADFSSGSL
-208 PLDRF
+208 PLNRF
-213 PFSSWAKTVREIL
+213 PFSSWAKTVREVL

-235 GDTCAQGALALR
+235 GDTCAQGALVLR
-247 AQLAEYLHSFRGM
+247 VQLAEYLHSFRGM
-260 QVRPEQIV
+260 QVSPEQIV

-313 VPLDDDGIS
+313 VPLDDGGIS

-413 YMVLPLSLVDAYQEK
+413 YMVLPLSLADAYQEK

-468 NDLVDALR
+468 NELVDALR

-501 PGPTEALLQAAR
+501 PAPTEAFLQAAR
-513 ARGVILSPLSAFC
+513 ARGVVLSPLSAFC
-526 APGQALASGLDGTY
+526 ASGQALAPGYDGTY
-540 VMNFAGLASNQV
+540 VMNFAGLAPNQA
-552 RPAAAAIAQAVQD
+552 RPAADAIAQAVQD
-565 VLGRQ
+565 VLEKR

>member
-81 EVRPTRLGQEGPGL
+81 EVAPTHLGQRPDL
-95 PVPAS
+95 SVPVS
-100 QPTDS
+100 QPVDFDS
-105 CSLVH
+105 LAH
-110 MAKPAECNSP
+110 IAKPAECNSL
-120 AQAGGPAGP
+120 AQASGSAGP
-129 GRLARASR
+129 GRLACAGR
-137 PAEPNLLVHAGGP
+137 PAEPNLLAQAGGQP
-150 AEPNPLT
+150 DSTRLA
-157 HSDVPADFAHAAH
+157 SAAH
-170 LTEPDQPDYAKQLGA
+170 PIECDQSGQVKQLGA
-185 AMHPSVDSSD
+185 AMHSSAD
-195 RAPLIADFSTGSL
+195 VSPRAPLIADFSTGSL

-213 PFSSWAKTVREIL
+213 PFSSWAKTVREVL

-247 AQLAEYLHSFRGM
+247 TQLAEYLHSFRGM

-313 VPLDDDGIS
+313 VPLDDGGIS

-342 PTGLVTS
+342 PTGLVMS

-362 QPGRYIVEDDY
+362 RPGRYIVEDDY

-447 ISTGEYER
+447 IFTGEYER

-468 NDLVDALR
+468 NELVDALR

-487 ATEAGLHFLMHVDV
+487 ATEAGLHFLMHVDA

-526 APGQALASGLDGTY
+526 APDQALASGFDGTY
-540 VMNFAGLASNQV
+540 VMNFAGLAPNQA
-552 RPAAAAIAQAVQD
+552 RPAADAIAQAVQD
-565 VLGRQ
+565 VLGER

>member
-61 LVAEGYVRAEA
+61 LVAEGYVHAEA

-81 EVRPTRLGQEGPGL
+81 EVRPTHLGQRPDL

-100 QPTDS
+100 QPADS
-105 CSLVH
+105 YSPVRVD
-110 MAKPAECNSP
+110 KPAEPNSL
-120 AQAGGPAGP
+120 AQAAGPAGP
-129 GRLARASR
+129 GRLVHASR
-137 PAEPNLLVHAGGP
+137 PAEPNPLAQTGRQSDSTRLASP
-150 AEPNPLT
+150 AHPIKC
-157 HSDVPADFAHAAH
+157 
-170 LTEPDQPDYAKQLGA
+170 DQPGQAKRLVGVTFPIADVSPQ
-185 AMHPSVDSSD
+185 
-195 RAPLIADFSTGSL
+195 APLIADFSSGSL

-213 PFSSWAKTVREIL
+213 PFSSWAKTVREVL

-260 QVRPEQIV
+260 QVSPEQIV

-313 VPLDDDGIS
+313 VPLDDGGIS
-322 MPHLRASGV
+322 MPYLRASGV

-413 YMVLPLSLVDAYQEK
+413 YMVLPEPLMAIYQEK

-468 NDLVDALR
+468 NELVDALR
-476 SCPVADRIQTE
+476 SCSVADHIQTE

-501 PGPTEALLQAAR
+501 PGPTEAFLQAAR
-513 ARGVILSPLSAFC
+513 ARGVVLSPLSAFC
-526 APGQALASGLDGTY
+526 APGQALAPGYDGTY
-540 VMNFAGLASNQV
+540 VMNFAGLAPNQA
-552 RPAAAAIAQAVQD
+552 RPAADAIAQAVQD
-565 VLGRQ
+565 ILEKR

>member
-1 MLTYDLSQRGDE
+1 MLTYDLTQRGDE

-81 EVRPTRLGQEGPGL
+81 EVRPTHLGQGSGL
-95 PVPAS
+95 SVPAS
-100 QPTDS
+100 QSADS
-105 CSLVH
+105 CSLVRIT
-110 MAKPAECNSP
+110 KPAECNSL
-120 AQAGGPAGP
+120 AQASGPAGS
-129 GRLARASR
+129 GCIARAGRS
-137 PAEPNLLVHAGGP
+137 AEPNLLVHAGWS

-157 HSDVPADFAHAAH
+157 HSDVPADFAHAVH
-170 LTEPDQPDYAKQLGA
+170 LAEPDQPDYAKQLGA

-195 RAPLIADFSTGSL
+195 LAPLIADFSTGSL

-213 PFSSWAKTVREIL
+213 PFSSWAKTVREVL

-292 ETPGYSRLASIY
+292 ETPGYLRLASIY

-441 LALARF
+441 LALASF

-468 NDLVDALR
+468 NELVDALR
-476 SCPVADRIQTE
+476 GCPVADRIQTE

-501 PGPTEALLQAAR
+501 PGPTEAFLQATR

-526 APGQALASGLDGTY
+526 APGQALASGFDGTY
-540 VMNFAGLASNQV
+540 VMNFAGLAPNQA
-552 RPAAAAIAQAVQD
+552 RPAADAIAQAVQD
-565 VLGRQ
+565 VLGER

>member
-1 MLTYDLSQRGDE
+1 MLTYDLTQRGDE

-81 EVRPTRLGQEGPGL
+81 EVVPTRLGQRPDL

-100 QPTDS
+100 QSADS

-110 MAKPAECNSP
+110 VGKPAELNSL
-120 AQAGGPAGP
+120 AQAGGPAGSGCLACA
-129 GRLARASR
+129 GR
-137 PAEPNLLVHAGGP
+137 PT
-150 AEPNPLT
+150 EPNPLAQAGRQ
-157 HSDVPADFAHAAH
+157 SDSTRLASAAH
-170 LTEPDQPDYAKQLGA
+170 PIECDQPGQAKRLVGA
-185 AMHPSVDSSD
+185 TCPIADVSPQ
-195 RAPLIADFSTGSL
+195 APLIADFSTGSL

-213 PFSSWAKTVREIL
+213 PFSSWAKTVREVL

-247 AQLAEYLHSFRGM
+247 TQLAEYLHSFRGM

-313 VPLDDDGIS
+313 VPLDDGGIS
-322 MPHLRASGV
+322 MSHLRESGA

-413 YMVLPLSLVDAYQEK
+413 YMVLPPSLVDTYQEK

-468 NDLVDALR
+468 NELVDALR

-487 ATEAGLHFLMHVDV
+487 ATEAGLHFLMHVDA
-501 PGPTEALLQAAR
+501 PGSTEALLQAAR

-526 APGQALASGLDGTY
+526 APDQALTSGLDGTY
-540 VMNFAGLASNQV
+540 VMNFAGLAPNQA
-552 RPAAAAIAQAVQD
+552 RPAADAIAQAVQD
-565 VLGRQ
+565 VLGMVAV

>member
-28 NGSIPAGRRLPSKR
+28 SGSIPAGRRLPSKR

-72 RRGYYACDL
+72 RRGYFACDL
-81 EVRPTRLGQEGPGL
+81 EVAPTRLGQRSDL
-95 PVPAS
+95 SVPAS

-105 CSLVH
+105 YSLVH
-110 MAKPAECNSP
+110 MAKPAECNSL
-120 AQAGGPAGP
+120 AQADRPTGSGC
-129 GRLARASR
+129 LA
-137 PAEPNLLVHAGGP
+137 HAGWS
-150 AEPNPLT
+150 AELNPRA
-157 HSDVPADFAHAAH
+157 HSDVPADFAHTVH
-170 LTEPDQPDYAKQLGA
+170 LAEPDQSDYAKQLDGA
-185 AMHPSVDSSD
+185 THSIDAAAP

-213 PFSSWAKTVREIL
+213 PFSSWAKTVREVL

-260 QVRPEQIV
+260 RVRPEQIV

-322 MPHLRASGV
+322 MPYLRASGA

-362 QPGRYIVEDDY
+362 RPGRYIVEDDY

-384 PALMSVDAS
+384 PTLMSVDAS

-468 NDLVDALR
+468 NELVDALR

-501 PGPTEALLQAAR
+501 PGPTEAFLQVAR
-513 ARGVILSPLSAFC
+513 ARGVALSPLSAFC
-526 APGQALASGLDGTY
+526 APGQALASGYDGTY
-540 VMNFAGLASNQV
+540 VMNFAGLAPNQA
-552 RPAAAAIAQAVQD
+552 RPAAGAIAQAVQD
-565 VLGRQ
+565 VLGER

>member
-13 SLYEYLYLCIRADIE
+13 SLYEYLYLSIRADIE

-52 ITVEGAYSQ
+52 ITIEGAYSQ

-72 RRGYYACDL
+72 RRGYYACEL
-81 EVRPTRLGQEGPGL
+81 EVRPAHQGHGSGL
-95 PVPAS
+95 SVSAS

-105 CSLVH
+105 YSLVH
-110 MAKPAECNSP
+110 ADKSVECNSP
-120 AQAGGPAGP
+120 AQAGGPAVP
-129 GRLARASR
+129 GR
-137 PAEPNLLVHAGGP
+137 LVHAGRP
-150 AEPNPLT
+150 AEPNPLAQT
-157 HSDVPADFAHAAH
+157 GRQSDSTRLASAAH
-170 LTEPDQPDYAKQLGA
+170 PIECDQPGQAKRLVGA
-185 AMHPSVDSSD
+185 TCPIADVSP

-213 PFSSWAKTVREIL
+213 PFSSWAKTVREVL

-313 VPLDDDGIS
+313 VPLDDGGIS
-322 MPHLRASGV
+322 MSHLRESGV

-413 YMVLPLSLVDAYQEK
+413 YMVLPPSLVDTYQEK

-468 NDLVDALR
+468 NELVDALR

-487 ATEAGLHFLMHVDV
+487 ATEAGLHFLMHVDA
-501 PGPTEALLQAAR
+501 PGSTEALLQAAR

-526 APGQALASGLDGTY
+526 APDQALTSGLDGTY
-540 VMNFAGLASNQV
+540 VMNFAGLAPNQA
-552 RPAAAAIAQAVQD
+552 RPAAGAIAQAVQD
-565 VLGRQ
+565 VLGER

>member
-1 MLTYDLSQRGDE
+1 MLTYDFSQRGDE

-81 EVRPTRLGQEGPGL
+81 EVASAHLGQRPSL
-95 PVPAS
+95 SVPTS
-100 QPTDS
+100 QPVDFDS
-105 CSLVH
+105 LAH
-110 MAKPAECNSP
+110 IAKPAECNSL
-120 AQAGGPAGP
+120 AQASGSAGP
-129 GRLARASR
+129 GRLA
-137 PAEPNLLVHAGGP
+137 HAGRP
-150 AEPNPLT
+150 TEPNPLAQAGGRPDSTRLASVAHPIECDQPGQVKQPGGAT
-157 HSDVPADFAHAAH
+157 HSIDVAAS
-170 LTEPDQPDYAKQLGA
+170 Q
-185 AMHPSVDSSD
+185 
-195 RAPLIADFSTGSL
+195 APLIADFSTGSL

-213 PFSSWAKTVREIL
+213 PFSSWAKTVREVL

-247 AQLAEYLHSFRGM
+247 TQLAEYLHSFRGM

-468 NDLVDALR
+468 NELVDALR

-540 VMNFAGLASNQV
+540 VMNFAGLAPNQV
-552 RPAAAAIAQAVQD
+552 RPAAAAIAQAAQD
-565 VLGRQ
+565 VLGER

>member
-105 CSLVH
+105 YSLVH
-110 MAKPAECNSP
+110 MVKPAECNSL
-120 AQAGGPAGP
+120 AQASGSACP
-129 GRLARASR
+129 GRLARVGR
-137 PAEPNLLVHAGGP
+137 PAGQNLLAQAGGQP
-150 AEPNPLT
+150 DSTRLA
-157 HSDVPADFAHAAH
+157 SAAH
-170 LTEPDQPDYAKQLGA
+170 PVECDQPGQVKQLGGATHSIDA
-185 AMHPSVDSSD
+185 AAP

-213 PFSSWAKTVREIL
+213 PFSSWAKTVREVL

-247 AQLAEYLHSFRGM
+247 TQLAEYLHSFRGM

-468 NDLVDALR
+468 NELVDALR

-565 VLGRQ
+565 ALGER

>member
-1 MLTYDLSQRGDE
+1 MLTYDLTQRGDE

-81 EVRPTRLGQEGPGL
+81 EVRPTHLGQGLGPSV
-95 PVPAS
+95 PVDRS
-100 QPTDS
+100 TDP

-110 MAKPAECNSP
+110 TAKPAECNSP
-120 AQAGGPAGP
+120 AQVDRPAGS
-129 GRLARASR
+129 GCLAHAGWSV
-137 PAEPNLLVHAGGP
+137 EPNPLVHAGWST
-150 AEPNPLT
+150 EPNPLT
-157 HSDVPADFAHAAH
+157 HSDVPADFARAAH
-170 LTEPDQPDYAKQLGA
+170 LAEPDQPDYAKQLGA
-185 AMHPSVDSSD
+185 AMHPSADSSD

-213 PFSSWAKTVREIL
+213 PFSSWAKTVREVL

-247 AQLAEYLHSFRGM
+247 TQLAEYLHSFRGM

-322 MPHLRASGV
+322 MSHLRASGV

-468 NDLVDALR
+468 NELVDALR
-476 SCPVADRIQTE
+476 SCPVADHIQTE

-501 PGPTEALLQAAR
+501 PGPTEVFLQAAR
-513 ARGVILSPLSAFC
+513 ARGVILSPLSTFC
-526 APGQALASGLDGTY
+526 APDQTLAFDCSGTY
-540 VMNFAGLASNQV
+540 VMNFAGLAPNQA
-552 RPAAAAIAQAVQD
+552 RPAADAIAQAVQD
-565 VLGRQ
+565 VLGER

>member
-105 CSLVH
+105 YSLVH

-129 GRLARASR
+129 GRLARAGR
-137 PAEPNLLVHAGGP
+137 PAEPDLLVHAGWS
-150 AEPNPLT
+150 AEPNPLP

-170 LTEPDQPDYAKQLGA
+170 LAEPDQPDYAKQLGA

-213 PFSSWAKTVREIL
+213 PFSSWAKTVREVL

-247 AQLAEYLHSFRGM
+247 VQLAEYLRSFRGM

-313 VPLDDDGIS
+313 VPLDDGGIS
-322 MPHLRASGV
+322 MPHLRASGA

-362 QPGRYIVEDDY
+362 RPGRYIVEDDY

-468 NDLVDALR
+468 NELVDALR

-501 PGPTEALLQAAR
+501 PGPTKALLQAAR

-526 APGQALASGLDGTY
+526 APDQALASGLDGTY
-540 VMNFAGLASNQV
+540 VMNFAGLAPNQA
-552 RPAAAAIAQAVQD
+552 RLAAGAIAQAVQD
-565 VLGRQ
+565 VLGER

>member
-105 CSLVH
+105 YSLVH

-120 AQAGGPAGP
+120 AQAVGPAGP

-150 AEPNPLT
+150 ADSTCSAL
-157 HSDVPADFAHAAH
+157 AAH
-170 LTEPDQPDYAKQLGA
+170 PVECDQPGQVKQLGGATHSIDA
-185 AMHPSVDSSD
+185 AAP

-213 PFSSWAKTVREIL
+213 PFSSWAKTVREVL

-247 AQLAEYLHSFRGM
+247 TQLAEYLHSFRGM

-313 VPLDDDGIS
+313 VPLDDGGIS
-322 MPHLRASGV
+322 MPRLRASGV

-362 QPGRYIVEDDY
+362 RPGRYIVEDDY

-468 NDLVDALR
+468 NELVDALR
-476 SCPVADRIQTE
+476 SCPVTDRIQTE

-526 APGQALASGLDGTY
+526 APDQALASGFDGTY
-540 VMNFAGLASNQV
+540 VMNFAGLAPNQA
-552 RPAAAAIAQAVQD
+552 RPAADAIAQAVQD
-565 VLGRQ
+565 VLGER